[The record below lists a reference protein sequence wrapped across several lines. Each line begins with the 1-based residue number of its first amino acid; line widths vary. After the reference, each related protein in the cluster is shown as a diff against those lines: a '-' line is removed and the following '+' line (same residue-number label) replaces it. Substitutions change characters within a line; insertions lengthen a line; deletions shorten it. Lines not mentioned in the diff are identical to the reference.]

1 MLEAYRAHV
10 EERQSENIPPKP
22 LTPEWTSE
30 LVELIKNP
38 PAGEED
44 FLLDLLANRVPP
56 GVDEAAYVKASFL
69 SAIVKGEATSPLID
83 RPAAVALLGNM
94 HGGYNVATLVD
105 LLDDSDLA
113 ELVAQQLKSTILVF
127 DAFYDVAQ
135 KADAGNAEAMSVMQS
150 WADAEWFTTNDAVP
164 QSIKAVVFKATGET
178 NTDDLS
184 PAQDAWS
191 RPDIPLH
198 ARAMYKMTRDGLN
211 PEEHGVT
218 GPMSQIEE
226 IKSKGLPVA
235 FVGDV
240 VGTGSS
246 RKSATNSVL
255 WFFGEDMPGVP
266 NKRSGGICIG
276 SKVAPIF
283 FNTMEDAG
291 ALVFEAPVDDIQYGD
306 IIDIRPYDGQILNQ
320 AGDIICEF
328 EHKSDVILDE
338 VQADGRINL
347 IVGRGLTQR
356 AREHLG
362 LSPPRSS
369 ASQKHRRVPLRGIPW
384 RKKWWVRP
392 AVSKV

>member
-69 SAIVKGEATSPLID
+69 SALVKGEATSPLID

-113 ELVAQQLKSTILVF
+113 ELAAQQLKSTILVF

-255 WFFGEDMPGVP
+255 WFLV
-266 NKRSGGICIG
+266 KICPAYPINAPVV
-276 SKVAPIF
+276 SVLVAKLLPSSLTPWKTQAPLCLKPLWMI
-283 FNTMEDAG
+283 FNTAISLIFVPTMAKFSTKL
-291 ALVFEAPVDDIQYGD
+291 A
-306 IIDIRPYDGQILNQ
+306 ILSVNL
-320 AGDIICEF
+320 
-328 EHKSDVILDE
+328 S
-338 VQADGRINL
+338 INL
-347 IVGRGLTQR
+347 MLYWMKCKPMAGSILLL
-356 AREHLG
+356 A
-362 LSPPRSS
+362 
-369 ASQKHRRVPLRGIPW
+369 AD
-384 RKKWWVRP
+384 
-392 AVSKV
+392 